1 MIFFLS
7 GCFLN
12 IYLMLCR
19 LDLQAYGKGAEKGLC
34 FEKQAKPFAGM
45 EDIPSHKL
53 TEKTSRAYREGNDK
67 LTFHP
72 CSLFPHFSFSS
83 ALEEPSPF
91 SPSLTSKSPLTP
103 GLCWQGCGGKRRDGK
118 KKNCKRSQCSLP
130 LRGFS
135 ISCQAA
141 SEGLRGDDSSPGS
154 RSTLASWLTSPPGSC
169 QSSLTTEMVSSQSD
183 VG

>member
-91 SPSLTSKSPLTP
+91 FPSLTSKSPLTP

-118 KKNCKRSQCSLP
+118 KKKLQEITVLVTSKRVQHQL
-130 LRGFS
+130 
-135 ISCQAA
+135 
-141 SEGLRGDDSSPGS
+141 PGS
-154 RSTLASWLTSPPGSC
+154 FRRAQRRRLLPGEQVNLGILADLTSWQLPVFPDYRNG
-169 QSSLTTEMVSSQSD
+169 LLAK
-183 VG
+183 